1 MKPTAFPHDAIP
13 SSIIKDVFDAVGPS
27 IQIILNSCL
36 TSGTVPSCFK
46 HAVVQPL
53 LKKHNLDA
61 KCLNNYRPI
70 SKLPFISKVL
80 EKAVLSQLTPF
91 LTTHNILEP
100 LQSGFRS
107 LHSTET
113 ALLKVTNDL
122 LLTLDSGDNAIL
134 ILLDLSAAFDT
145 VDHNILLTRLDQQV
159 GIRETALLW
168 FSSYLKHRTFSVSIG
183 QFSSSSAP
191 VSYGVPQGS
200 ILGPMLFS
208 LYMLPLGD
216 IIRKHK
222 ISFHL
227 YADDSQLYLPL
238 KSRDSIQSLLVCLE
252 DIRNWMAN
260 NFLQLNGDKTEVI
273 IFGPSKARHTALSN
287 LGHLTP
293 LVKPHARN
301 LGVILDSELCLD
313 KQISTVV
320 KNSFYQLRVISRLK
334 SFLSHNDLEIVI
346 HAFITSR
353 LDYCNSLYLGLPQSS
368 LRRLQLVQN
377 AAARLLTGTRRHEH
391 ITPILASLHWLPVIF
406 RIQFKIVLF
415 VYKALNGLAPA
426 YITELVQPHSAQ
438 RSLRSSNKGLLYVP
452 HSRLKQRGD
461 RAFAIA
467 APRLWNQLPL
477 DIRSA
482 PSISAFKSR
491 LKPTSTP
498 WPSLPLDLLAYLLF
512 MSVWYALEMN
522 VPPLYYY
529 DLYVLLCCCILFTFY
544 LYLLLLLLF
553 FNYHYYFY
561 LIVQHFGQCMLCVNV
576 LYK

>member
-1 MKPTAFPHDAIP
+1 M
-13 SSIIKDVFDAVGPS
+13 
-27 IQIILNSCL
+27 
-36 TSGTVPSCFK
+36 
-46 HAVVQPL
+46 
-53 LKKHNLDA
+53 
-61 KCLNNYRPI
+61 
-70 SKLPFISKVL
+70 
-80 EKAVLSQLTPF
+80 TPF

-134 ILLDLSAAFDT
+134 ILPDLSAAFDT

-461 RAFAIA
+461 R
-467 APRLWNQLPL
+467 
-477 DIRSA
+477 
-482 PSISAFKSR
+482 
-491 LKPTSTP
+491 
-498 WPSLPLDLLAYLLF
+498 
-512 MSVWYALEMN
+512 V
-522 VPPLYYY
+522 
-529 DLYVLLCCCILFTFY
+529 ILM
-544 LYLLLLLLF
+544 F
-553 FNYHYYFY
+553 F
-561 LIVQHFGQCMLCVNV
+561 V
-576 LYK
+576 